1 MKFEH
6 LSLLSTLW
14 TRGAIQSLVVNSVR
28 SSLALSMPQLTDMKM
43 KFLITLL
50 CALSGVAVFGE
61 LEIRDVAFEPKPK
74 FTEVEYDNGIEK
86 KKVYLG
92 DVAFITSDDVED
104 AFTQIA
110 GTSTF
115 QGEVTQIWGIFVK
128 LTDSGAEKMKNITE
142 KRINQRMAFLIDGE
156 IVSLPTVTMPL
167 SKSLTITGFSKDKA
181 EDLEGKI
188 ISSRRRQPM

>member
-1 MKFEH
+1 MIH
-6 LSLLSTLW
+6 
-14 TRGAIQSLVVNSVR
+14 
-28 SSLALSMPQLTDMKM
+28 LTDMKM

-50 CALSGVAVFGE
+50 CALSGVAAFGE
-61 LEIRDVAFEPKPK
+61 LEIRDVSFDPKPN

-92 DVAFITSDDVED
+92 DIAFITSDDVED

-115 QGEVTQIWGIFVK
+115 QGEVTHTWGIFVT
-128 LTDSGAEKMKNITE
+128 LTDSGAEKMKGITE
-142 KRINQRMAFLIDGE
+142 KRINKPLAFLIDGE

-167 SKSLTITGFSKDKA
+167 SKSMTITGFSKAKA
-181 EDLEGKI
+181 EELEGKI
-188 ISSRRRQPM
+188 ISSR